1 MITEERMTALLES
14 AAAAYEPPADGI
26 ARVLEATAPPVAVV
40 PVARRR
46 WRLPRVTPRRLSV
59 TAIAAVL
66 VVAGSLALVDTSGND
81 DLMTET
87 GAALADGDVVPA
99 SGSTGDEASVE
110 QYVRNQSESLS
121 APPTTVAVGGAA
133 LPGGAGGA
141 ARLPTAPASNTVT
154 IGDPAK
160 IVSTAAL
167 VVEVPKGGIDEA
179 VDTVVASAVGAGGHV
194 SNSRSSTSSG
204 RRRGSVTVRVPADRF
219 ESIAADVAQLGRLV
233 RRDTSGRDV
242 TAAYSDTEAR
252 LRVLTTTR
260 NSLLEVLAGARAVGD
275 ILAVQDRLDTV
286 QTRMEELQGRQKLL
300 DDQVGMATITAD
312 LVEPAG
318 STSGASDGPS
328 SWRRAVDGFT
338 GTLSEVVATSGT
350 ALAVVLLVAAL
361 LASAVGLAGWARRTR
376 ARLAAGRL

>member
-1 MITEERMTALLES
+1 MITEERMTALLDS

-26 ARVLEATAPPVAVV
+26 DRVLEATAPAASAV
-40 PVARRR
+40 PAARRR
-46 WRLPRVTPRRLSV
+46 WRLPQVTPRRLGV
-59 TAIAAVL
+59 TAMAAVL
-66 VVAGSLALVDTSGND
+66 VVAGSLALVDTGGND

-87 GAALADGDVVPA
+87 GAVLADRDVVPA
-99 SGSTGDEASVE
+99 SGSGGDEASAE
-110 QYVRNQSESLS
+110 QYMRNQSESLP
-121 APPTTVAVGGAA
+121 APPTTVAAGGAA

-160 IVSTAAL
+160 IVSTATL

-194 SNSRSSTSSG
+194 SNSRSSTSRG
-204 RRRGSVTVRVPADRF
+204 RRSGSVAVRVPVDRF
-219 ESIAADVAQLGRLV
+219 ESIAADIARLGRLV

-242 TAAYSDTEAR
+242 TAEYSDIEAR

-260 NSLLEVLAGARAVGD
+260 NSLLEVLGGARAVGD

-286 QTRMEELQGRQKLL
+286 QTRIEELQGRQKLL
-300 DDQVGMATITAD
+300 DDQVGMATITVA
-312 LVEPAG
+312 LVEPAA
-318 STSGASDGPS
+318 STSGAPGGPS
-328 SWRRAVDGFT
+328 PWRKAVDGFT
-338 GTLSEVVATSGT
+338 ATLSEVVAASGT
-350 ALAVVLLVAAL
+350 ALAVVLVTAAL
-361 LASAVGLAGWARRTR
+361 LASTVGVAGWARRTR